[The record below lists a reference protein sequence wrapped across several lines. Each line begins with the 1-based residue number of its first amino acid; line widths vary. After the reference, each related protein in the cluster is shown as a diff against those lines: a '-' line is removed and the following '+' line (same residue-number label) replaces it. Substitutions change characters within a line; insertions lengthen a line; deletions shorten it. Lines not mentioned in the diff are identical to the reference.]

1 MAIDNQKPN
10 SKADIESATRSIDAI
25 MDSLQTPGSIQ
36 EVLNI
41 ATTALGKEGVKIRP
55 MLQEMVNNVDRPIL
69 KDMAQEVV
77 TVMSNWF
84 EDPRTLCC
92 LVQGLFTFFE
102 ASTTRTTL
110 ENTDFAKWL
119 DILIAFVD
127 LIIVF
132 LTSEL
137 KKIAF
142 AIPDFITEIVN
153 GVIGAILL
161 VLQEVLFA
169 IRDSVINILIEEFS
183 YRTRHFE
190 MFTKCLPLSEL
201 IEIFRKYISDFGL
214 FAELFEKI
222 KGYVG
227 SIVGD
232 FGYMKAL
239 DFPKNIKDIEF
250 LYWFRDLLV
259 KLKTAALSFDLC
271 FLPQSNGLGEPG
283 SVTPAVG
290 VETSINPNLPTELGL
305 RKTPVNASIQG
316 ISITADGTIL
326 QDKATATGSSLP
338 ILTNSSV
345 RAFLNKYYGH
355 PLDVVDSIL
364 VGPTSADSVQGTNVE
379 SAGGNLYNAD
389 CPNSPDP
396 YEAIRWALR
405 VRNRNL

>member
-1 MAIDNQKPN
+1 
-10 SKADIESATRSIDAI
+10 
-25 MDSLQTPGSIQ
+25 
-36 EVLNI
+36 
-41 ATTALGKEGVKIRP
+41 
-55 MLQEMVNNVDRPIL
+55 
-69 KDMAQEVV
+69 
-77 TVMSNWF
+77 MSNWF
-84 EDPRTLCC
+84 EDPKTLCC
-92 LVQGLFTFFE
+92 LIQGLFTFFE

-119 DILIAFVD
+119 DILIAFLD
-127 LIIVF
+127 IIIVI

-137 KKIAF
+137 KKLAF

-161 VLQEVLFA
+161 VLQEVLYA
-169 IRDSVINILIEEFS
+169 IRDSVINILIDEFE

-201 IEIFRKYISDFGL
+201 IEIFRKYIQDYGL

-227 SIVGD
+227 NIVGD

-239 DFPKNIKDIEF
+239 DFPKNIKDLEF
-250 LYWFRDLLV
+250 LYWFRELLV
-259 KLKTAALSFDLC
+259 KLKSAALAFDLC
-271 FLPQSNGLGEPG
+271 FLPQPNGLGEPG
-283 SVTPAVG
+283 SVTPAADISN
-290 VETSINPNLPTELGL
+290 SINPNLPTSLNNA
-305 RKTPVNASIQG
+305 KTPINVDIQG
-316 ISITADGTIL
+316 VSVAADGTIL
-326 QDKATATGSSLP
+326 QDKATATASSLP
-338 ILTNSSV
+338 ILTNSSI
-345 RAFLNKYYGH
+345 RAFLNKYYGY

-364 VGPTSADSVQGTNVE
+364 VGPTSADSVQGTNVT